1 MLFLWSSCRFTA
13 GVSCRARQIT
23 IRRRLATS
31 IVSRE
36 PLRILY
42 CGSDE
47 FSVAALRKLNHER
60 VEHPD
65 HIESI
70 HVLCKPPQRVGR
82 GLKKVRQVAIKNVA
96 EELGLPL
103 YQISTFTG
111 WQPPPINL
119 IIAVSFGLF
128 VPTRVL
134 SIAKYGGLNVHPSSL
149 PESVHFTT
157 GQRFPLIAQ

>member
-1 MLFLWSSCRFTA
+1 MPLLWSSCRLTA
-13 GVSCRARQIT
+13 GVLCRARQIT
-23 IRRRLATS
+23 VRRRLATLT
-31 IVSRE
+31 VSRE

-42 CGSDE
+42 CGSDD

-60 VEHPD
+60 IEHPD

-70 HVLCKPPQRVGR
+70 DVLCKSPQRVGR

-103 YQISTFTG
+103 HQISTFTG
-111 WQPPPINL
+111 WQPPSINL

-128 VPTRVL
+128 VPARVL
-134 SIAKYGGLNVHPSSL
+134 STAKYGGLNVHPSSL

-157 GQRFPLIAQ
+157 RRRYPLIAR